1 MKRVEMLMSLLK
13 QQSENG
19 FDMKKYLF
27 MFAIVAS
34 TNAMAAINSVTS
46 QCGNFTLYSKVGE
59 LTKVNGETVTSQ
71 KITEIGEN
79 GLRVQMTLMPA
90 RDGNMYGFEYIRP
103 DGNSKRR
110 WLNVELIRGNME
122 QPRIIGTFSC
132 KNTAG

>member
-1 MKRVEMLMSLLK
+1 MLTFLLN
-13 QQSENG
+13 QQSING
-19 FDMKKYLF
+19 YDMKKYLF
-27 MFAIVAS
+27 IFFVLVSANSLAD
-34 TNAMAAINSVTS
+34 INSVTS
-46 QCGNFTLYSKVGE
+46 QCGNFTLFSRVGE

-71 KITEIGEN
+71 KITEIGKY

-110 WLNVELIRGNME
+110 WLNVELIRTNME
-122 QPRIIGTFSC
+122 QPRIIGTFDC